1 MTLKRTRESASFCIQ
16 ALAPVQLS
24 PASPLVQPAC
34 AKKKRGQLRLGSLV
48 QTPSIHSHEVFR
60 SRAAGLGVGGF
71 RAQRLQPG
79 LHHTNRDML
88 WKNRVGCAA
97 FPPSRRNV
105 LSSSSQILTC
115 CPFCSVGE
123 DSESHQEAVGDPSA
137 PSEVSLSSEASKE
150 ALAFRW
156 SSALAAAAF
165 TSISECSWSRKDFCN
180 CEMASPQSRVGQ
192 AGRCVCVCPS
202 VWEFRTPASPCLPA
216 FLPRSLPPSSSAAP
230 GHQGPPVFWG
240 FGRT

>member
-1 MTLKRTRESASFCIQ
+1 MQ
-16 ALAPVQLS
+16 
-24 PASPLVQPAC
+24 
-34 AKKKRGQLRLGSLV
+34 
-48 QTPSIHSHEVFR
+48 
-60 SRAAGLGVGGF
+60 
-71 RAQRLQPG
+71 RAQGSGASELSVFQPG

-192 AGRCVCVCPS
+192 AGRCVCVCVQAYGSFVRPLL
-202 VWEFRTPASPCLPA
+202 PASLPSSLA
-216 FLPRSLPPSSSAAP
+216 LSLPLLPQPPATRAPQFSGALGGRESSLVIFLCCRDSLY
-230 GHQGPPVFWG
+230 
-240 FGRT
+240 